1 MRVKDE
7 FKDADSKCNKIK
19 EDILAGKL
27 SKRQIANKYKVDLA
41 VVYKVANMI
50 RDEVAAVKADKV
62 LESAEEIK
70 VDEQIAET
78 KDEQEEQKNKDTKFP
93 TKIDDDTILKIIELA
108 EEGIP
113 KTKIVE
119 ETGVSYSTVCSY
131 CKQFGV
137 FNDERGGNTN
147 AKKRRAKQKARKKA
161 TKQTTQIPTNKGG
174 GDFTEQ
180 QPEVKPVEQKP
191 VEVEKPKHSLVELKK
206 QEIIKVGLIKDRHP
220 MPTNKYIFDRIST
233 EDMFNYD
240 RLEETVNNFLNTEIG
255 FDSDENGEQIAKKS
269 LQVFITGLPCAS
281 AALIKVCQQ
290 RHVNLT
296 LLHFNNDK
304 EDYIA
309 QVIWNSFAPDDK
321 VSELFSNNGTVSLYD
336 CTLDEIV
343 KDQFYS
349 IKIVDFNSPN
359 KADRKTDMI
368 LFSEY
373 EKVWPYYGELMNKI
387 MLESG
392 KTRIA
397 LFADKCWIKNGKC
410 TEVQRL
416 NRVSNFG
423 SCV

>member
-1 MRVKDE
+1 M
-7 FKDADSKCNKIK
+7 
-19 EDILAGKL
+19 
-27 SKRQIANKYKVDLA
+27 
-41 VVYKVANMI
+41 
-50 RDEVAAVKADKV
+50 
-62 LESAEEIK
+62 
-70 VDEQIAET
+70 
-78 KDEQEEQKNKDTKFP
+78 
-93 TKIDDDTILKIIELA
+93 
-108 EEGIP
+108 
-113 KTKIVE
+113 
-119 ETGVSYSTVCSY
+119 
-131 CKQFGV
+131 
-137 FNDERGGNTN
+137 
-147 AKKRRAKQKARKKA
+147 
-161 TKQTTQIPTNKGG
+161 
-174 GDFTEQ
+174 
-180 QPEVKPVEQKP
+180 
-191 VEVEKPKHSLVELKK
+191 VELKK
-206 QEIIKVGLIKDRHP
+206 KEILKVGLIKDRHP

-240 RLEETVNNFLNTEIG
+240 KLEETVNNFLNTEIG
-255 FDSDENGEQIAKKS
+255 FDSDKNGEQIARKS
-269 LQVFITGLPCAS
+269 LHVFITGLPCAS

-321 VSELFSNNGTVSLYD
+321 ISELFSNNGTVSLYD
-336 CTLDEIV
+336 CTLDDIV
-343 KDQFYS
+343 KNQFYS

-392 KTRIA
+392 QTRIA

-423 SCV
+423 SGV